1 MPTISINLELI
12 ESAMDNLT
20 NNMEKSSIKNEN
32 EVGFKTPTRQI
43 FKKIDNPPV
52 IKKEY
57 LEARLKR
64 RRSVIMNLNELGNL
78 SDADDERE
86 SPKVIRLKFPSLATN
101 N

>member
-1 MPTISINLELI
+1 MPTIDITLI
-12 ESAMDNLT
+12 ENTMNNLT
-20 NNMEKSSIKNEN
+20 NQLQKSSIKNEN
-32 EVGFKTPTRQI
+32 EFGFKTPPRQQI
-43 FKKIDNPPV
+43 KKIDNPPV

-78 SDADDERE
+78 SDADDE
-86 SPKVIRLKFPSLATN
+86 SDNPKVIRLKFPNLASN